1 MNSTTLITGGAGFIG
16 THLARRLIEQGR
28 HVVIID
34 DLSTGQRANL
44 ETLPQ
49 GRVTFL
55 EGRAGDVLAEGAHR
69 ATLEPVSSVFHL
81 AAVVGVLRVVDDP
94 SAMIQTN
101 VDETAAVYRFAAAR
115 GCPVMLASSS
125 EVYGICGSAPLGED
139 DPVTYGP
146 TSVPRWS
153 YGLTKALDEHI
164 ALDHFRRHK
173 VGGVIVRLFNTIGP
187 GQRGRYGMVAP
198 RFAQWGLNDQPI
210 QVYGDGEQSRT
221 FCDVRD
227 VVATMIQL
235 MDDPNHHGR
244 VYNVGSDQPVTIDR
258 LADVIIGLTGSK
270 GGKQHV
276 SYQQAYGK
284 DFQEPRTRIPSLA
297 RVRRATGFAPAY
309 TLEQTLG
316 DIVAF
321 ERAQL
326 EASTTATT
334 QP

>member
-1 MNSTTLITGGAGFIG
+1 MSRTTLITGGAGFIG
-16 THLARRLIEQGR
+16 THLARHLVQQGR
-28 HVVIID
+28 RVLIVD
-34 DLSTGQRANL
+34 DLSTGQRANVDA
-44 ETLPQ
+44 LPQ
-49 GRVTFL
+49 DSVTFIQ
-55 EGRAGDVLAEGAHR
+55 GRAAAVLDDNPPAELREVG
-69 ATLEPVSSVFHL
+69 SVFHL

-101 VDETAAVYRFAAAR
+101 IDETASVYRFAR
-115 GCPVMLASSS
+115 RQRCPVLLASSS
-125 EVYGICGSAPLGED
+125 EVYGICGGTPLGED

-164 ALDHFRRHK
+164 ALDSFRRHH

-198 RFAQWGLNDQPI
+198 RFVRWALRNQPI

-227 VVATMIQL
+227 VVAAMARL
-235 MDDPNHHGR
+235 MDDPAHHGR
-244 VYNVGSDQPVTIDR
+244 VYNLGSDQPVTIDR
-258 LADVIIGLTGSK
+258 LADLVIGLTGSTA
-270 GGKQHV
+270 GKQNV
-276 SYQQAYGK
+276 PYQQAYGQ
-284 DFQEPRTRIPSLA
+284 DFQEPRTRIPRLE
-297 RVRRATGFAPAY
+297 RVRRATGFAPGY

-326 EASTTATT
+326 EASAAATT